1 MKSTVRHLFHWF
13 GEALTHALGTTTDR
27 HLEPPPIG
35 MQPFRD
41 VPDKRARDFLSG
53 CVFELQQI
61 GTAEA
66 TGFRRVVGTHRLTCI
81 EIRHGAGDA

>member
-1 MKSTVRHLFHWF
+1 MKSTVRHLFNWF

-41 VPDKRARDFLSG
+41 VPDKRARDF
-53 CVFELQQI
+53 
-61 GTAEA
+61 
-66 TGFRRVVGTHRLTCI
+66 
-81 EIRHGAGDA
+81 